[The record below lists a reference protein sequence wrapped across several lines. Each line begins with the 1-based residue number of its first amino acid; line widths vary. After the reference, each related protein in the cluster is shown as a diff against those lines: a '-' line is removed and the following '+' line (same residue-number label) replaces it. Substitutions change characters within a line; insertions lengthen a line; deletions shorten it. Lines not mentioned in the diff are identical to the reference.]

1 MIQFPHLRLKKGFT
15 AILLCSITCV
25 AMAQTDSAYRQL
37 PATRQKVPLYIINSD
52 IIGGGG
58 SINVS
63 NIKAIN
69 VLKGNVPDLARYK
82 NLDKYGVIIFI
93 LKDSVKVEAKSFN
106 DIKLWLNMKGEVDF
120 TVDGF
125 FVDNKN
131 LRVATADINEINVIK
146 KDQQN
151 KLLNN
156 VINVWTIPPGSR
168 KGEAPH
174 SNPGKSGE
182 IYIR

>member
-1 MIQFPHLRLKKGFT
+1 MIRFPHFLFKKGLS
-15 AILLCSITCV
+15 AILLCSGAYTAI
-25 AMAQTDSAYRQL
+25 AQTDSVYRQL
-37 PATRQKVPLYIINSD
+37 PAAREKVPLYIINSD

-120 TVDGF
+120 AVDGF
-125 FVDNKN
+125 FIENKN
-131 LRVATADINEINVIK
+131 LRIATADINEINVIK

-174 SNPGKSGE
+174 SNPGKPGE